1 MTLPEDTTMI
11 VAHLVIMAEEDTTT
25 TIEKRD
31 LDNTTITEVTEVA
44 IEVPSEETE
53 AEIDL
58 PSAVVKE
65 DTMMKA
71 ATDKIPSKSRK
82 SRPKELPPS
91 KLLVTTTEA
100 SRTSISTPKTT
111 QEVEFTFLVT

>member
-31 LDNTTITEVTEVA
+31 LDNTTITEVEVA

-91 KLLVTTTEA
+91 KLLNTTTEA

-111 QEVEFTFLVT
+111 QEVEFTSLIT